1 LNRKD
6 YAENRPAMKSAR
18 VFYVESAGSINCPP
32 SMIPAIPLPSPGDS
46 LFQALQRHAQQQPD
60 AIALASRFRLASY
73 RKLWS
78 RIERATARLQGVWE
92 VGAGDVVAYC
102 GDGHPDA
109 LVLYVALARCGAL
122 LLPLEHAAAR
132 AALPR
137 LADTLALRL
146 ALFDD
151 DLSPPRN
158 AQPAYPLSM
167 LIGEPCAYQARVA
180 TPDPD
185 ACSLLRLADDGSLRR
200 LSLRQLAAE
209 PASAGR
215 DVHGALFDADVFGPV
230 VLPALCA
237 GDTLT
242 WA

>member
-1 LNRKD
+1 
-6 YAENRPAMKSAR
+6 M
-18 VFYVESAGSINCPP
+18 
-32 SMIPAIPLPSPGDS
+32 PLPLPVDS
-46 LFQALQRHAQQQPD
+46 LYETLQRHAQAQPH

-78 RIERATARLQGVWE
+78 RIERATARLQGPWR

-122 LLPLEHAAAR
+122 LLPLEHASAR
-132 AALPR
+132 AVLPR
-137 LADTLALRL
+137 LADSLALRL

-151 DLSPPRN
+151 ELSPPRI
-158 AQPAYPLSM
+158 AQPVYPLSM
-167 LIGEPCAYQARVA
+167 LIGEPCAYQASVT

-185 ACSLLRLADDGSLRR
+185 ACSLLRLEHDGAWRR
-200 LSLRQLAAE
+200 LSLRHLAAA
-209 PASAGR
+209 PAFPQIASR

-242 WA
+242 WR

>member
-1 LNRKD
+1 
-6 YAENRPAMKSAR
+6 
-18 VFYVESAGSINCPP
+18 
-32 SMIPAIPLPSPGDS
+32 MIPAIPVTPPSES
-46 LFQALQRHAQQQPD
+46 LFQALERHAQGQPH

-78 RIERATARLQGVWE
+78 RIERATARLQGEWQ
-92 VGAGDVVAYC
+92 VGAGDAVVYC

-122 LLPLEHAAAR
+122 LLPLENAAAR

-137 LADTLALRL
+137 LADTLAPSL

-151 DLSPPRN
+151 DLSPPRI

-185 ACSLLRLADDGSLRR
+185 ASSLLRLAGDGSLRR

-209 PASAGR
+209 PVIDSR
-215 DVHGALFDADVFGPV
+215 DVHAALFDADVFGPV

-242 WA
+242 WR

>member
-1 LNRKD
+1 
-6 YAENRPAMKSAR
+6 
-18 VFYVESAGSINCPP
+18 
-32 SMIPAIPLPSPGDS
+32 MIPSASSPSLSTS
-46 LFQALQRHAQQQPD
+46 LFQALERHAREAPQ
-60 AIALASRFRLASY
+60 AIACASRFRLASY

-78 RIERATARLQGVWE
+78 RIERATARLQGEWQI
-92 VGAGDVVAYC
+92 GAGDVVAYW

-109 LVLYVALARCGAL
+109 LVLYAALARCGAL

-137 LADTLALRL
+137 VADTLTL

-151 DLSPPRN
+151 DLGPPRI

-167 LIGEPCAYQARVA
+167 LIGQPCAYQASA
-180 TPDPD
+180 AMPDPD
-185 ACSLLRLADDGSLRR
+185 AASLLRMDEDGTLQR
-200 LSLRQLAAE
+200 LSLRALADA
-209 PASAGR
+209 ADSGKR
-215 DVHGALFDADVFGPV
+215 DLHGALFDADVFGPV

-242 WA
+242 WR

>member
-1 LNRKD
+1 
-6 YAENRPAMKSAR
+6 MKSGR
-18 VFYVESAGSINCPP
+18 FFSVESAGSINCLP
-32 SMIPAIPLPSPGDS
+32 SMIQAKPLPSPVDN
-46 LFQALQRHAQQQPD
+46 LFEALQRHAQQQPH

-92 VGAGDVVAYC
+92 IGAGDVVAYC
-102 GDGHPDA
+102 GNGHPDA
-109 LVLYVALARCGAL
+109 LVLYVALARCGAQ
-122 LLPLEHAAAR
+122 LLPLEYAAAR
-132 AALPR
+132 AALPS
-137 LADTLALRL
+137 LADTLAPRL

-151 DLSPPRN
+151 DLSPPRI
-158 AQPAYPLSM
+158 AQQAFPLSM
-167 LIGEPCAYQARVA
+167 LIGEPCAYQARVT

-185 ACSLLRLADDGSLRR
+185 ACSLLRLGDDGSLRR

-209 PASAGR
+209 PAIASR

-242 WA
+242 WH